1 MLDRDYVPEDL
12 LNLSDFVPATKS
24 AIYFNSQAVSDYV
37 AMINEMDEYGLRDL
51 YAVSGYRT
59 YYQQDSLYKE
69 RVGSMSSYMEA
80 ERAKIEAGRIIAPPG
95 ASEHQTG
102 LALDVSSRSVGFAL
116 NNNFVKTPEYAWLL
130 DNCHRYGFI
139 IRYPADKTDVTDI
152 IFEPWHLRYVGA
164 EHAAV
169 IYESGM
175 CLEDYI
181 ETMSIKGESQ

>member
-1 MLDRDYVPEDL
+1 
-12 LNLSDFVPATKS
+12 
-24 AIYFNSQAVSDYV
+24 
-37 AMINEMDEYGLRDL
+37 
-51 YAVSGYRT
+51 
-59 YYQQDSLYKE
+59 
-69 RVGSMSSYMEA
+69 MEA